1 MLRLLALSTVLVL
14 LAVVVPAED
23 SDATCSADG
32 SGANCGAATK
42 NASRGQPTA
51 PKDFPKADLI
61 TQELEELNALKQIC
75 KDRIAL
81 LEDLKVTLNS
91 GVNVSLPESHMK
103 MLQTK
108 LPMMSEIV
116 TAPASTPTGS
126 ADDYI
131 ISKALIHQQESVS
144 FIKLLPI
151 RSKSSSSGSSP
162 SSQALPI
169 SAVLVAAQED
179 GSVRLFAPSGELVLA
194 FSAGHDQP
202 LTNLAISQSLEDSMI
217 LTADAGGHIRV
228 HKVNARLRRQ
238 QRANKTADS
247 EVEKVS
253 QYLAGLDTLLNVSAQ
268 FSMQMQAPPASDG
281 EPCKITALAVG
292 SQQGGKYF
300 VAGDAEGKVS
310 IFSRNGTFTARV
322 DVSDTPG
329 AKVERLYPHLSNLLF
344 HAGAGWGFVNMEKKM
359 DVHHVECPGFEGSI
373 TSLVVDSQKSSR
385 ILAADEQGLVWAF
398 NIKDKKNCKVEHS
411 FPKHSTRAPLE
422 LASVEGYTIA
432 LERASL
438 GSSAASILAINMSHV
453 GRVKE
458 TTSAVAWRRGR
469 AAVRDWAI
477 LKRHNQGDLIALLS
491 EDGHEVEVL
500 ELLMSTQK
508 EVKSS
513 YDSFGNF
520 QMPVIAVAVV
530 LVLGY
535 QYMKQKGKSGGG
547 GGGGA
552 GGGGGKFDA
561 SAFGDSDA
569 LKKLSANLAAKKKAT
584 AGGEPGHTAG
594 PPRSRAPM

>member
-1 MLRLLALSTVLVL
+1 MLRLLALSTVLAR
-14 LAVVVPAED
+14 LAVVAPAED
-23 SDATCSADG
+23 SCPAGGDGASCRADAPKVAD
-32 SGANCGAATK
+32 
-42 NASRGQPTA
+42 RGKPAA

-75 KDRIAL
+75 KDRIVL
-81 LEDLKVTLNS
+81 LEDLKATLNS
-91 GVNVSLPESHMK
+91 GVNVSLPEAHMK

-108 LPMMSEIV
+108 LPLMSEIV

-126 ADDYI
+126 ADDYV

-151 RSKSSSSGSSP
+151 RSKSSTSGSSP

-202 LTNLAISQSLEDSMI
+202 LTNLAISQSLEDSLI

-228 HKVNARLRRQ
+228 HKVNARLRRLP
-238 QRANKTADS
+238 RNNKTVDP
-247 EVEKVS
+247 EEEKVS
-253 QYLAGLDTLLNVSAQ
+253 QYLTGLDTLLNVSAQ
-268 FSMQMQAPPASDG
+268 FSMQMQAPPGTDG

-292 SQQGGKYF
+292 SQQGGKF
-300 VAGDAEGKVS
+300 VAAGDAEGKVS

-329 AKVERLYPHLSNLLF
+329 AKVERLHPHLSNLLF
-344 HAGAGWGFVNMEKKM
+344 HAGDGWGFINMEKKM
-359 DVHHVECPGFEGSI
+359 DVHHVECQGFEGRI
-373 TSLVVDSQKSSR
+373 TSMVVDSQKSSR

-422 LASVEGYTIA
+422 LASVEGFTIA

-438 GSSAASILAINMSHV
+438 GSAAASILAINMSHL

-458 TTSAVAWRRGR
+458 PTSAVAWRRSR

-477 LKRHNQGDLIALLS
+477 LKRHGQGDLIALLS

-500 ELLMSTQK
+500 ELLMSFHK
-508 EVKSS
+508 EVKA
-513 YDSFGNF
+513 DSFGNF
-520 QMPVIAVAVV
+520 QMPVIAVVVV

-547 GGGGA
+547 GGGG
-552 GGGGGKFDA
+552 GKLDA

-569 LKKLSANLAAKKKAT
+569 LKKLSANLGAKKKEKAMG
-584 AGGEPGHTAG
+584 GGEAGHTTG